1 MTELEN
7 LLAQRK
13 EIDRKIKELQSP
25 TYEIWDNG
33 SLVAEMSARDSGEQW
48 CLKIKEVDFVRMLNK
63 QVPQRKQIIRTRTK
77 EEAVEQL
84 AKLICN
90 LDKLYAKITG
100 THIYKRISI
109 HLNESVPPTG
119 T

>member
-33 SLVAEMSARDSGEQW
+33 SLVAEMSTRASGEQW
-48 CLKIKEVDFVRMLNK
+48 CIKIKEVDFVRMLNK
-63 QVPQRKQIIRTRTK
+63 RVPQRKQIIRTKTK

-84 AKLICN
+84 AKLICT

-100 THIYKRISI
+100 KHIYGRVY
-109 HLNESVPPTG
+109 LRV
-119 T
+119 